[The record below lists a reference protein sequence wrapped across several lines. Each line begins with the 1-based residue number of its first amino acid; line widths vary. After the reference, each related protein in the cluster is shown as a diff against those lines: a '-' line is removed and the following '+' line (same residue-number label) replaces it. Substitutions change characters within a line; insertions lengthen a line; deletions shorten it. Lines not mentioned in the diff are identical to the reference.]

1 MCKSLPQTSPDNS
14 GIYVGEELER
24 LKEPEVADDLKKT
37 VLPRPD
43 REKPTYELTVTS
55 CIDFHKFKSEE
66 FPVEE
71 RVVSMNPHS

>member
-37 VLPRPD
+37 VLPRPG
-43 REKPTYELTVTS
+43 RENL
-55 CIDFHKFKSEE
+55 H
-66 FPVEE
+66 
-71 RVVSMNPHS
+71 MNSL